1 MIQLKRF
8 DFKGPNLVVNEVN
21 SWLRRHPEYQILQC
35 GAQYTEKEKLLSII
49 IMYND
54 SPPAPQWDI
63 QTFDMPQMQQLSPG
77 GTVEDGVWPISTVEF
92 PS

>member
-8 DFKGPNLVVNEVN
+8 DFKSPNAVVSEAN

-35 GAQYTEKEKLLSII
+35 GTHYRDKDHFMSIVL
-49 IMYND
+49 MYND
-54 SPPAPQWDI
+54 TSGVQSWKV
-63 QTFDMPQMQQLSPG
+63 QTVTMPQTQQLSPG
-77 GTVEDGVWPISTVEF
+77 DVVRDGIWPISTVEF